1 MTTAQISASQ
11 VKQLRDATQAGMMDA
26 KKALVETGGD
36 FDAAVTLLREKG
48 IAKAGKLGD
57 RETTEGRV
65 GLAADGNAAALVLV
79 GCNTDFVAKND
90 DFGSFVQQLADHTLR
105 SGAQDVD
112 SLLASEWPQGGSVE
126 DARTETSSST
136 GENVVVAKV
145 ARFDAGGTGVLGTYL
160 HGTGIGVIV
169 DVQGPDTEDVR
180 TFAQD
185 VAMHAAAASPQYLSR
200 DEVPADAVEAEK
212 SIYVKQLEGEG
223 KPAEML
229 DKIATGKLNKW
240 YSEIALVEQSWI
252 FAKDRLG
259 KDVSI
264 GEYAKLTGQKAGGD
278 VAVRGFERFSV
289 KG

>member
-1 MTTAQISASQ
+1 MTAQITASQ

-48 IAKAGKLGD
+48 IAKAGKLGA

-65 GLAADGNAAALVLV
+65 AIARDGEAAALVLL

-90 DFGSFVQQLADHTLR
+90 DFGAFAQQVADHVLR
-105 SGAQDVD
+105 HEPTDVEH
-112 SLLASEWPQGGSVE
+112 LLTQEWHDGGTVE
-126 DARTETSSST
+126 EARAETSSST
-136 GENVVVAKV
+136 GENVVIAKI
-145 ARFDAGGTGVLGTYL
+145 ARFDATGTGVLGTYL
-160 HGTGIGVIV
+160 HGTGIGVVV
-169 DVQGPDTEDVR
+169 DVAGPATDEVR
-180 TFAQD
+180 TFAND
-185 VAMHAAAASPQYLSR
+185 IAMHAAAANPQYLTR

-212 SIYVKQLEGEG
+212 SIYVTQLANEG

-229 DKIATGKLNKW
+229 DKIAAGKLNKW
-240 YSEIALVEQSWI
+240 YSEIALVEQTWI

-259 KDVSI
+259 KDVTV
-264 GEYAKLTGQKAGGD
+264 EQYAKQTGDD
-278 VAVRGFERFSV
+278 VAVRGFVRFAA